1 MDILVEAMHSVRIN
15 GALIVET
22 QLWGEWCYQSQERE
36 ALRGDPLTAKS
47 VLAFHL
53 VVEGTCVASIPGQPP
68 VQTRAG
74 ELLLLPQAEQHILA
88 SSMSAFK
95 TLRPRED
102 HYDSLRSTGGE
113 LHLSESAS
121 TRFVCGYLSCG
132 GDDAVSAFAKLPNL
146 MRVRGSEH
154 FSKWMHASIT
164 HCMVTLAAQSPASTL
179 MAEKLLEIVL
189 LQALR
194 QQFDASDIRSSQSPP
209 LAVKNGPPQRPPALG
224 HGQPSRP

>member
-132 GDDAVSAFAKLPNL
+132 GDDAVSAFAKPPSSPKAVMCAMTIKLAWLESAIPAPSTSNAWEEFNPL
-146 MRVRGSEH
+146 ISRV
-154 FSKWMHASIT
+154 
-164 HCMVTLAAQSPASTL
+164 
-179 MAEKLLEIVL
+179 
-189 LQALR
+189 
-194 QQFDASDIRSSQSPP
+194 
-209 LAVKNGPPQRPPALG
+209 
-224 HGQPSRP
+224 